1 MVDVEGSR
9 EESVRA
15 PVRVDGAV
23 ERVPTALRDVALD
36 VAELE
41 VQECDGNVVGAL
53 GLHCGGCGG
62 CDSEVYWS
70 EWHNDPPRC
79 QDPFDKCANWIG
91 PSPGYREPYQGD
103 FAPRRT
109 AAHGAMIR

>member
-1 MVDVEGSR
+1 MPCGPSYQ
-9 EESVRA
+9 
-15 PVRVDGAV
+15 G
-23 ERVPTALRDVALD
+23 T
-36 VAELE
+36 
-41 VQECDGNVVGAL
+41 
-53 GLHCGGCGG
+53 GGCGDACGTACGAGACG
-62 CDSEVYWS
+62 CDCEPYWH

-79 QDPFDKCANWIG
+79 QDPCDKCANWIG